1 MRKMIASAPF
11 ARSFIGGKYVDST
24 SSSTLTSTNPAH
36 PSDCIAEFATG
47 SREDVGR
54 AIDAAEAAFRGWAGL
69 TGMARAEFLNHWA
82 EVIEARTEEL
92 AVAMTREVGKPIAE
106 SRGEVARC
114 AVILR
119 YYAGEAVRPL
129 GQVIPCQMRGALQ
142 YSIRGPLGVVAMI
155 TPWNFPLAIP
165 LWKLG
170 PALAMGNTAVLKC
183 AEASSWM
190 GKLLAETILEAELP
204 EGVVNLLLGSGPI
217 VGDALLD
224 DDRVRAISFTGS
236 AKVGRHLAIRCA
248 ERGIKFQG
256 EMGGKN
262 VAIVLPDADLDLAA
276 KWVASGAMRFAGQK
290 CTATSRVVVDA
301 AVRSA
306 FRDKLAGAIA
316 SLRVGDPAEVETAVG
331 PVISAESKQR
341 IEEIVSRAESEALIS
356 CEVPQ
361 ALHKDGH
368 FVAPQVHAV
377 AGPSAEICQTELFGP
392 VLVELTAHGLDEA
405 IELANQSEYG
415 LSASLFTNDLGAAM
429 QYVSRIEAGMVRVNA
444 DTTGVD
450 PHAPFG
456 GVKGS
461 STHSREQGPV
471 AVDFYSEV
479 KTVQISG

>member
-1 MRKMIASAPF
+1 MKEMIASAPF
-11 ARSFIGGKYVDST
+11 ARSFIGGTFVDST
-24 SSSTLTSTNPAH
+24 SSSTWTSSNPANS
-36 PSDCIAEFATG
+36 SDFVAEFATG
-47 SREDVGR
+47 SREDACR
-54 AIDAAEAAFRGWAGL
+54 AVDAAQSAYPSWSGL
-69 TGMARAEFLNHWA
+69 TGMARAEFLNRWA

-92 AVAMTREVGKPIAE
+92 AVAMTREVGKPIVE

-119 YYAGEAVRPL
+119 YYAGEAVRPQ

-190 GKLLAETILEAELP
+190 GRLLAETTLEAELP

-217 VGDALLD
+217 LGDALLD
-224 DDRVRAISFTGS
+224 DNRVRALSFTGS
-236 AKVGRHLAIRCA
+236 AKVGRHLAARCA
-248 ERGIKFQG
+248 DRGIKFQG

-262 VAIVLPDADLDLAA
+262 VAIVLPDADLDVAA

-290 CTATSRVVVDA
+290 CTGTSRVVVDSAIRTEFREKLAA
-301 AVRSA
+301 AVVA
-306 FRDKLAGAIA
+306 LP
-316 SLRVGDPAEVETAVG
+316 VGDPTEESTAVG
-331 PVISAESKQR
+331 PVISAESRQR
-341 IEEIVSRAESEALIS
+341 IDEAVSRAESEVLYKG
-356 CEVPQ
+356 EVPQ
-361 ALHKDGH
+361 ALNERGH
-368 FVAPQVHAV
+368 YVSPQVHAV
-377 AGPSAEICQTELFGP
+377 ADPKAEICQTELFGP
-392 VLVELTAHGLDEA
+392 ILVELTANGFDEA

-415 LSASLFTNDLGAAM
+415 LSASLFTRDLPAAL